1 MENQDKVLFWKLAA
15 MLLAFVSFGLI
26 VMFMKF
32 ANLNGVNPE
41 DIRKSFVSIK
51 KLDEMEKLHG
61 KTLEKINI
69 ELENTQSALEQCK
82 VDLTASQSKE
92 TKVIVKTEEKI
103 KYKNKIVVKGQK
115 YVARE
120 TCYDSI
126 KGDHLLSKACWTKI
140 DCFAQEHK
148 GMSFEIIPVIDKN
161 DFTMITN
168 DEYSKAGLALLR
180 GNEARWAL
188 VKSLGDKIDVRLAF
202 YNITTEDK
210 RGVII
215 RAYK

>member
-15 MLLAFVSFGLI
+15 LLLAFVSFGLI
-26 VMFMKF
+26 IMFMKF
-32 ANLNGVNPE
+32 ANLNGINPE

-61 KTLEKINI
+61 KTLAKINSD
-69 ELENTQSALEQCK
+69 LEMSQASLEQCK
-82 VDLTASQSKE
+82 VDLTAAQSKE

-126 KGDHLLSKACWTKI
+126 KGDQLLSKACWTKI

-188 VKSLGDKIDVRLAF
+188 VKSLGDKVDVRLAF
-202 YNITTEDK
+202 YNITTDDK